1 MEPEKESTTP
11 QEATAKRF
19 ADMANNYQEEK
30 ESGTPAHL
38 IHPTPEPETISKSR
52 RGLAKHQT
60 NPFIDATSL
69 ATKSRIK
76 RVAEANGE
84 RLMVISGDTGEMLAP
99 AGFWHAQ
106 EVDKTQFVK
115 LYINGVKAF
124 KELTNAG
131 TRAFEFLYM
140 EIQRNIGKDKVFL
153 SFQMIDQ
160 TLTPIAK
167 ATFYRGMKELV
178 EKGFIADST
187 IQCWFFVNPDYMW
200 NGDRLAFVKEYRIK
214 KAKGHRDELTAD
226 MFEALPNGKQSL

>member
-1 MEPEKESTTP
+1 MPKQGISMEPKKENT
-11 QEATAKRF
+11 
-19 ADMANNYQEEK
+19 
-30 ESGTPAHL
+30 
-38 IHPTPEPETISKSR
+38 SR
-52 RGLAKHQT
+52 RGLVKHKV
-60 NPFIDATSL
+60 NPFVDATSL

-153 SFQMIDQ
+153 SFQAIDQ
-160 TLTPIAK
+160 ELTPIGK

-178 EKGFIADST
+178 EKGFIAESEVQN
-187 IQCWFFVNPDYMW
+187 IYFVNPDYMW

-214 KAKGHRDELTAD
+214 KARGHRDELTTD
-226 MFEALPNGKQSL
+226 MFDALPNGKKDQ

>member
-1 MEPEKESTTP
+1 MEPEK
-11 QEATAKRF
+11 
-19 ADMANNYQEEK
+19 D
-30 ESGTPAHL
+30 
-38 IHPTPEPETISKSR
+38 PTSR
-52 RGLAKHQT
+52 RGLVKHKA
-60 NPFIDATSL
+60 NPFLPTTSL

-124 KELTNAG
+124 KELSNAG

-140 EIQRNIGKDKVFL
+140 AVQKNIGKDMVNLVFAD
-153 SFQMIDQ
+153 IDQ
-160 TLTPIAK
+160 YVTPIGK
-167 ATFYRGMKELV
+167 ATFYRGVRELLDKE
-178 EKGFIADST
+178 FIAET
-187 IQCWFFVNPDYMW
+187 VMNGRYFVNPDYMW